1 MLTALLPGVRELRT
15 PLATGLL
22 WAAALWLLFGERVAN
37 SPSTQEFMAR
47 LEHLGLGSSTWLG
60 VAVFAAY
67 LVGSLLIVRSSPFRW
82 IEQSYPRVWPARRV
96 GDSAESQPSRA
107 HAWVRS
113 VSTLWQTRL
122 QTGRWTRIRGIGG
135 FVVARKPIDI
145 WLGEEFDQLARKGT
159 APVTNSWEPSCETRY
174 GFVGLFATASIQES
188 DVGDENETL
197 EALRDSYVCNIRRE
211 QSAVEVRIQMRFPQ
225 VYMEIDRVRTEG
237 ELRLSVFWPLLA
249 VIALLAV
256 QWSPWIASLVSIPTW
271 LMLDGFQR
279 LRDAEEKTWI
289 PVIAGEVTTP
299 MMDSIKRAEDN
310 PPSDFMETFYQDV
323 PWGRSPIP
331 SN

>member
-1 MLTALLPGVRELRT
+1 M
-15 PLATGLL
+15 
-22 WAAALWLLFGERVAN
+22 
-37 SPSTQEFMAR
+37 
-47 LEHLGLGSSTWLG
+47 
-60 VAVFAAY
+60 
-67 LVGSLLIVRSSPFRW
+67 
-82 IEQSYPRVWPARRV
+82 
-96 GDSAESQPSRA
+96 
-107 HAWVRS
+107 
-113 VSTLWQTRL
+113 
-122 QTGRWTRIRGIGG
+122 
-135 FVVARKPIDI
+135 
-145 WLGEEFDQLARKGT
+145 
-159 APVTNSWEPSCETRY
+159 
-174 GFVGLFATASIQES
+174 
-188 DVGDENETL
+188 GDENETL